1 MRKLCLLPLLLLF
14 GLFTSSQLIAQDSTK
29 GALQISILTCA
40 PGEDVYTAW
49 GHTAIRI
56 IDSAKQTDIV
66 FNFGTF
72 DFDTPNF
79 LVEFVKGNLNYFLSA
94 DNFQN
99 FILEY
104 QYYGRSIKEQ
114 VLILTDAEKINWQN
128 ALLKN
133 LEGNNRYYLYNFI
146 TDNCTTRVKDGFY
159 QFASTQVPPS
169 TIKSYR
175 THVVEAPYQQ
185 GIPWIGLGI
194 DVLLGAVSD
203 KVPSAI
209 QAGFLPDLLFDQLA
223 AQPGYI
229 ESTQN
234 YEFTKTVP
242 VKPTDP
248 VYYIV
253 GLIFLYLFVG
263 RWNARWAVMAAKSI
277 DLILLFIFG
286 LGGLLLAYMSLF
298 SKHTACHNNF
308 NIAWIHPFYFIAL
321 ILYFI
326 KPIWAG
332 YLGRIFFIAT
342 IGLIVVSYWLPQSF
356 SSSVYLLMV
365 VSLLLNYRLFSL
377 IILFK
382 RGRDAKFN

>member
-1 MRKLCLLPLLLLF
+1 MRKLCLLPILLLF
-14 GLFTSSQLIAQDSTK
+14 GIFTSSQLIAQDSTK

-56 IDSAKQTDIV
+56 IDSAKQTDV
-66 FNFGTF
+66 VYNFGTF
-72 DFDTPNF
+72 DFNTPNF

-114 VLILTDAEKINWQN
+114 VLILSDAEKINWQN
-128 ALLKN
+128 ALQKN

-159 QFASTQVPPS
+159 QFVNTQVPPS
-169 TIKSYR
+169 NIKSFR

-203 KVPSAI
+203 QAPSPL
-209 QAGFLPDLLFDQLA
+209 QAGFLPDLLFDQIA

-229 ESTQN
+229 AATQN
-234 YEFTKTVP
+234 YDFTKTTAST
-242 VKPTDP
+242 PTDP
-248 VYYIV
+248 IFYIV
-253 GLIFLYLFVG
+253 GLILLYLFLSK
-263 RWNARWAVMAAKSI
+263 WNARWAVMAAKFLDI
-277 DLILLFIFG
+277 ILLFIFG
-286 LGGLLLAYMSLF
+286 LGGLLLVYMSLF
-298 SKHTACHNNF
+298 SKHTACHYNF
-308 NIAWIHPFYFIAL
+308 NIDWIHPLYWIAL
-321 ILYFI
+321 VCYFI

-342 IGLIVVSYWLPQSF
+342 IGLIAVSYWLPQSF
-356 SSSVYLLMV
+356 SISVYLLMGL
-365 VSLLLNYRLFSL
+365 SLILNYR
-377 IILFK
+377 LFK

>member
-72 DFDTPNF
+72 DFNTPNF

-203 KVPSAI
+203 KAPSAI

-356 SSSVYLLMV
+356 SSSVYLLMI

>member
-1 MRKLCLLPLLLLF
+1 M
-14 GLFTSSQLIAQDSTK
+14 
-29 GALQISILTCA
+29 QISVLTCA

-56 IDSAKQTDIV
+56 IDSVKQTDVV

-72 DFDTPNF
+72 DFNTPNF
-79 LVEFVKGNLNYFLSA
+79 LVEFLKGNLNYFLSA

-159 QFASTQVPPS
+159 QFASSQVPPS

-203 KVPSAI
+203 KAPSAI

-223 AQPGYI
+223 DQPGHI
-229 ESTQN
+229 ASTQN
-234 YEFTKTVP
+234 YDFTKTTP
-242 VKPTDP
+242 TKPTDP
-248 VYYIV
+248 IYYII
-253 GLIFLYLFVG
+253 GLILVYLFVG
-263 RWNARWAVMAAKSI
+263 KWNARWAVMTAKFLDI
-277 DLILLFIFG
+277 ILLFIFG
-286 LGGLLLAYMSLF
+286 LGGLLLVYMSMF
-298 SKHTACHNNF
+298 SKHTACHYNF
-308 NIAWIHPFYFIAL
+308 NIDWIHPLYWIAL
-321 ILYFI
+321 VCYFI

-342 IGLIVVSYWLPQSF
+342 IGLIAVSYWLPQSF
-356 SSSVYLLMV
+356 SISVYLLMGL
-365 VSLLLNYRLFSL
+365 SLILNYRL
-377 IILFK
+377 IK

>member
-14 GLFTSSQLIAQDSTK
+14 GLFTSTRLAAQDSTK
-29 GALQISILTCA
+29 AAMQISILTCA

-72 DFDTPNF
+72 DFNTPNF

-114 VLILTDAEKINWQN
+114 VLILSDAEKINWQN

-159 QFASTQVPPS
+159 QFANTQVPPS
-169 TIKSYR
+169 NIKSFR
-175 THVVEAPYQQ
+175 IHVVEAPYQQ

-203 KVPSAI
+203 QAPTAL
-209 QAGFLPDLLFDQLA
+209 QAGFLPDLFFEQLT
-223 AQPGYI
+223 AQANYI
-229 ESTQN
+229 ASTQN
-234 YEFTKTVP
+234 YDFTKTVP

-248 VYYIV
+248 VYYII
-253 GLIFLYLFVG
+253 GLMLVYLFVG
-263 RWNARWAVMAAKSI
+263 KWNARWAVMAAKMI
-277 DLILLFIFG
+277 DVSLLFTFG
-286 LGGLLLAYMSLF
+286 LGGLLLVYMSVF
-298 SKHTACHNNF
+298 SKHTACHDNF

-321 ILYFI
+321 ILYFM
-326 KPIWAG
+326 KTIWAG

-356 SSSVYLLMV
+356 SSSVYLLMI
-365 VSLLLNYRLFSL
+365 VSLLLNYRLY
-377 IILFK
+377 K
-382 RGRDAKFN
+382 RGRDAKYN

>member
-14 GLFTSSQLIAQDSTK
+14 GLFTSSHLIAQDSSK
-29 GALQISILTCA
+29 AALQISILTCA

-56 IDSAKQTDIV
+56 IDSSKQTDIV
-66 FNFGTF
+66 YNFGTF

-79 LVEFVKGNLNYFLSA
+79 LLEFIKGNLNYFLSA

-114 VLILTDAEKINWQN
+114 VLVLSDVEKINWQN

-159 QFASTQVPPS
+159 QFANTQVPPS
-169 TIKSYR
+169 NIKSFR

-203 KVPSAI
+203 QAPTAL
-209 QAGFLPDLLFDQLA
+209 QAGFLPDLFFEQLA
-223 AQPGYI
+223 AQASYI

-234 YEFTKTVP
+234 YNFTKTVP
-242 VKPTDP
+242 VQPTNP
-248 VYYIV
+248 VYYII
-253 GLIFLYLFVG
+253 GLIMVYLFVG
-263 RWNARWAVMAAKSI
+263 KWNARWTVIAAKII
-277 DLILLFIFG
+277 DVSLLFIFG
-286 LGGLLLAYMSLF
+286 LGGLLLVYMSVF

-321 ILYFI
+321 IFYFI

-332 YLGRIFFIAT
+332 YLGRLFMTAT
-342 IGLIVVSYWLPQSF
+342 IGLILISYWLPQSF
-356 SSSVYLLMV
+356 SSSVYLLMGLALV
-365 VSLLLNYRLFSL
+365 LNYRLM
-377 IILFK
+377 K
-382 RGRDAKFN
+382 RGIDAKFN

>member
-14 GLFTSSQLIAQDSTK
+14 GLFTSSHLIAQDSSK
-29 GALQISILTCA
+29 AALQISILTCA

-56 IDSAKQTDIV
+56 IDSSKQTDIV
-66 FNFGTF
+66 YNFGTF
-72 DFDTPNF
+72 DFNTPNF
-79 LVEFVKGNLNYFLSA
+79 LLEFIKGNLNYFLSA

-114 VLILTDAEKINWQN
+114 VLILSDAEKINWQN

-159 QFASTQVPPS
+159 QFANTQVPPS
-169 TIKSYR
+169 NIKSFR

-203 KVPSAI
+203 KAPSAI
-209 QAGFLPDLLFDQLA
+209 QAGFLPDLFFEQLA
-223 AQPGYI
+223 AQTSHI

-248 VYYIV
+248 VYYII
-253 GLIFLYLFVG
+253 GLILVYLFVG
-263 RWNARWAVMAAKSI
+263 KWNARWTVIAAKMI
-277 DLILLFIFG
+277 DVSLLFIFG
-286 LGGLLLAYMSLF
+286 LGGFLLLYMSVF
-298 SKHTACHNNF
+298 SKHTACHYNF
-308 NIAWIHPFYFIAL
+308 NIDWIHPLYFIAL
-321 ILYFI
+321 IFYFF

-356 SSSVYLLMV
+356 SISVYLLMGLA
-365 VSLLLNYRLFSL
+365 LLLNYRL
-377 IILFK
+377 IK

>member
-1 MRKLCLLPLLLLF
+1 MRKLCLLPILLLF
-14 GLFTSSQLIAQDSTK
+14 GIFTSSQLIAQDSTK

-56 IDSAKQTDIV
+56 IDSAKQTDV
-66 FNFGTF
+66 VYNFGTF
-72 DFDTPNF
+72 DFNTPNF

-114 VLILTDAEKINWQN
+114 VLILSDAEKINWQN
-128 ALLKN
+128 ALQKN

-159 QFASTQVPPS
+159 QFVNTQVPPS
-169 TIKSYR
+169 NIKSFR

-203 KVPSAI
+203 KAPSPL
-209 QAGFLPDLLFDQLA
+209 QAGFLPDLLFDQIA

-229 ESTQN
+229 AATQN
-234 YEFTKTVP
+234 YDFTKTTAST
-242 VKPTDP
+242 PTDP
-248 VYYIV
+248 IFYIV
-253 GLIFLYLFVG
+253 GLILLYLFLSK
-263 RWNARWAVMAAKSI
+263 WNARWAVMAAKFLDI
-277 DLILLFIFG
+277 ILLFIFG
-286 LGGLLLAYMSLF
+286 LGGLLLVYMSLF
-298 SKHTACHNNF
+298 SKHTACHYNF
-308 NIAWIHPFYFIAL
+308 NIDWIHPLYWIAL
-321 ILYFI
+321 VCYFI

-342 IGLIVVSYWLPQSF
+342 IGLIAVSYWLPQSF
-356 SSSVYLLMV
+356 SISVYLLMGL
-365 VSLLLNYRLFSL
+365 SLILNYRL
-377 IILFK
+377 IK

>member
-72 DFDTPNF
+72 DFNTPNF

-203 KVPSAI
+203 KAPSAI

-342 IGLIVVSYWLPQSF
+342 IGLIAVGYWLPQSF

-365 VSLLLNYRLFSL
+365 VSLLLNYRLISL
-377 IILFK
+377 IK

>member
-1 MRKLCLLPLLLLF
+1 M
-14 GLFTSSQLIAQDSTK
+14 
-29 GALQISILTCA
+29 QISILTCA

-56 IDSAKQTDIV
+56 IDSTKQTDVV

-72 DFDTPNF
+72 DFNTPNF

-146 TDNCTTRVKDGFY
+146 SDNCTTRVKDGFY

-203 KVPSAI
+203 KAPSPL
-209 QAGFLPDLLFDQLA
+209 QAGFLPDLLFEQLA
-223 AQPGYI
+223 AQPSHI
-229 ESTQN
+229 ASTQN
-234 YEFTKTVP
+234 YDFTKTTP
-242 VKPTDP
+242 TKPKDP
-248 VYYIV
+248 IYYII
-253 GLIFLYLFVG
+253 GLILVYLFVG
-263 RWNARWAVMAAKSI
+263 KWNARWAVITAKII
-277 DLILLFIFG
+277 DLFLLFIFG
-286 LGGLLLAYMSLF
+286 LGGLLLVYMSLF
-298 SKHTACHNNF
+298 SKHTACHDNF
-308 NIAWIHPFYFIAL
+308 NIGWIHPLYWIAL
-321 ILYFI
+321 VCYFM

-356 SSSVYLLMV
+356 SISVYLLMGL
-365 VSLLLNYRLFSL
+365 SLLLNYRLY
-377 IILFK
+377 K

>member
-1 MRKLCLLPLLLLF
+1 MRKLCLLPILLLF
-14 GLFTSSQLIAQDSTK
+14 GIFTSSQLIAQDSTK

-72 DFDTPNF
+72 DFNTPNF
-79 LVEFVKGNLNYFLSA
+79 LAEFVKGNLNYFLSA

-159 QFASTQVPPS
+159 QFVNTQVPPS
-169 TIKSYR
+169 NIKSFR

-203 KVPSAI
+203 QAPSPL
-209 QAGFLPDLLFDQLA
+209 QAGFLPDLLFDQIA

-229 ESTQN
+229 AATQN
-234 YEFTKTVP
+234 YDFTKTTAST
-242 VKPTDP
+242 PTDP
-248 VYYIV
+248 IFYIV
-253 GLIFLYLFVG
+253 GLILLYLFLSK
-263 RWNARWAVMAAKSI
+263 WNARWAVMAAKFLDI
-277 DLILLFIFG
+277 ILLFIFG
-286 LGGLLLAYMSLF
+286 LGGLLLVYMSLF
-298 SKHTACHNNF
+298 SKHTACHYNF
-308 NIAWIHPFYFIAL
+308 NIDWIHPLYWIAL
-321 ILYFI
+321 VCYFI

-342 IGLIVVSYWLPQSF
+342 IGLIAVSYWLPQSF
-356 SSSVYLLMV
+356 SISVYLLMGL
-365 VSLLLNYRLFSL
+365 SLILNYRL
-377 IILFK
+377 IK

>member
-203 KVPSAI
+203 KAPSAI

-356 SSSVYLLMV
+356 SSSVYLLMI
-365 VSLLLNYRLFSL
+365 VSLLLNYRLISL
-377 IILFK
+377 IK

>member
-14 GLFTSSQLIAQDSTK
+14 GFFTSSRLTAQDSTK
-29 GALQISILTCA
+29 AALQISILTCA

-72 DFDTPNF
+72 DFNTPNF
-79 LVEFVKGNLNYFLSA
+79 LLEFVKGNLNYFLSA

-159 QFASTQVPPS
+159 QFASNQVPPS
-169 TIKSYR
+169 NIKSYR

-203 KVPSAI
+203 KAPTAI

-223 AQPGYI
+223 AQTSHI
-229 ESTQN
+229 ASTQN

-242 VKPTDP
+242 VKHTDP

-253 GLIFLYLFVG
+253 GLIILYLFVG
-263 RWNARWAVMAAKSI
+263 RWNARWAVIAAKMI
-277 DLILLFIFG
+277 DASLLFIFG
-286 LGGLLLAYMSLF
+286 LGGLLLVYMSVF
-298 SKHTACHNNF
+298 SKHTACHDNF

-321 ILYFI
+321 ILYFM

-332 YLGRIFFIAT
+332 YLGRIFFIAA
-342 IGLIVVSYWLPQSF
+342 IGLILVSYWLPQSF
-356 SSSVYLLMV
+356 SSSVYLLMI
-365 VSLLLNYRLFSL
+365 VSLLLNYRLISL
-377 IILFK
+377 IK

>member
-1 MRKLCLLPLLLLF
+1 MRKLCLLPILLLF
-14 GLFTSSQLIAQDSTK
+14 GIFTSSQLIAQDSTK

-56 IDSAKQTDIV
+56 IDSAKQTDV
-66 FNFGTF
+66 VYNFGTF
-72 DFDTPNF
+72 DFNTPNF

-114 VLILTDAEKINWQN
+114 VLILSDAEKINWQN

-159 QFASTQVPPS
+159 QFATSQIPPS
-169 TIKSYR
+169 NIKSYR

-203 KVPSAI
+203 QAPSPL
-209 QAGFLPDLLFDQLA
+209 QAGFLPDLLFDQIA
-223 AQPGYI
+223 AQPGHI
-229 ESTQN
+229 AATQN
-234 YEFTKTVP
+234 YDFTKTAAST
-242 VKPTDP
+242 PTDP
-248 VYYIV
+248 IYFII
-253 GLIFLYLFVG
+253 GLIVVYLFVG
-263 RWNARWAVMAAKSI
+263 KWNARWAVIAAKFLDI
-277 DLILLFIFG
+277 ILLFIFG
-286 LGGLLLAYMSLF
+286 LGGLLLVYMSLF
-298 SKHTACHNNF
+298 SKHTACHDNF
-308 NIAWIHPFYFIAL
+308 NIDWIHPLYWIAL
-321 ILYFI
+321 VCYFI
-326 KPIWAG
+326 KPVWAG

-342 IGLIVVSYWLPQSF
+342 IGLIAVSYWLPQSF
-356 SSSVYLLMV
+356 SISVYLLMGL
-365 VSLLLNYRLFSL
+365 SLILNYR
-377 IILFK
+377 LFK

>member
-72 DFDTPNF
+72 DFNTPNF
-79 LVEFVKGNLNYFLSA
+79 LVAFVKGNLNYFLSA

-159 QFASTQVPPS
+159 QFVSTQVPPS

-203 KVPSAI
+203 KAPSAI

-356 SSSVYLLMV
+356 SSSVYLLMI

>member
-29 GALQISILTCA
+29 GALQVSILTCA
-40 PGEDVYTAW
+40 PGEVVYTAW

-72 DFDTPNF
+72 DFNTPNF

-203 KVPSAI
+203 KAPSAI

-342 IGLIVVSYWLPQSF
+342 IGLIAVGYWLPQSF

-365 VSLLLNYRLFSL
+365 VSLLLNYRLISL
-377 IILFK
+377 IK

>member
-14 GLFTSSQLIAQDSTK
+14 GLFTSSHLIAQDSSK
-29 GALQISILTCA
+29 AALQISILTCA

-66 FNFGTF
+66 YNFGTF

-79 LVEFVKGNLNYFLSA
+79 LLEFIKGNLNYFLSA

-114 VLILTDAEKINWQN
+114 VLVLSDAEKINWQN

-159 QFASTQVPPS
+159 QFANTQVPPS
-169 TIKSYR
+169 NIKSFR

-203 KVPSAI
+203 QAPTAL

-223 AQPGYI
+223 TQPSHI
-229 ESTQN
+229 ATTQN
-234 YEFTKTVP
+234 YDFTKITAS
-242 VKPTDP
+242 KPTDP
-248 VYYIV
+248 IFYIV
-253 GLIFLYLFVG
+253 GLIFVYLFVG
-263 RWNARWAVMAAKSI
+263 KWNARWTVIAAKII
-277 DLILLFIFG
+277 DVSLLFIYG
-286 LGGLLLAYMSLF
+286 AGGLLLVYMSVF
-298 SKHTACHNNF
+298 SLHTACHNNF
-308 NIAWIHPFYFIAL
+308 NIAWIHPFYFITL
-321 ILYFI
+321 IFYFI

-332 YLGRIFFIAT
+332 YLGRLFMTAT
-342 IGLIVVSYWLPQSF
+342 IGLILISYWLPQSF
-356 SSSVYLLMV
+356 SSSVYLLMGLALV
-365 VSLLLNYRLFSL
+365 LNYRLM
-377 IILFK
+377 K
-382 RGRDAKFN
+382 RGIDAKFN

>member
-14 GLFTSSQLIAQDSTK
+14 GLFTSSHLIAQDSSK
-29 GALQISILTCA
+29 AALQISILTCA

-56 IDSAKQTDIV
+56 IDSSKQTDIV
-66 FNFGTF
+66 YNFGTF

-79 LVEFVKGNLNYFLSA
+79 LLEFIKGNLNYFLSA

-114 VLILTDAEKINWQN
+114 VLVLSDVEKINWQN

-159 QFASTQVPPS
+159 QFANTQVPPS
-169 TIKSYR
+169 NIKSFR

-203 KVPSAI
+203 QAPTAL
-209 QAGFLPDLLFDQLA
+209 QAGFLPDLFFEQLA
-223 AQPGYI
+223 AQASYI

-234 YEFTKTVP
+234 YDFTKTVP
-242 VKPTDP
+242 VQPTDP
-248 VYYIV
+248 VYYII
-253 GLIFLYLFVG
+253 GLIMVYLFVG
-263 RWNARWAVMAAKSI
+263 KWNARWTVIAAEII
-277 DLILLFIFG
+277 DVSLLFIYG
-286 LGGLLLAYMSLF
+286 AGGLLLVYMSVF

-308 NIAWIHPFYFIAL
+308 NISWIHPFYFIAL
-321 ILYFI
+321 IFYFI

-332 YLGRIFFIAT
+332 YLGRLFMTAT
-342 IGLIVVSYWLPQSF
+342 IGLILISYWLPQSF
-356 SSSVYLLMV
+356 SSSVYLLMGLALV
-365 VSLLLNYRLFSL
+365 LNYRLM
-377 IILFK
+377 K
-382 RGRDAKFN
+382 RGIDAKFN

>member
-14 GLFTSSQLIAQDSTK
+14 GLFTSSHLIAQDSSK
-29 GALQISILTCA
+29 AALQISILTCA

-56 IDSAKQTDIV
+56 IDSSKQTDIV
-66 FNFGTF
+66 YNFGTF
-72 DFDTPNF
+72 DFNTPNF
-79 LVEFVKGNLNYFLSA
+79 LLEFIKGNLNYFLSA

-114 VLILTDAEKINWQN
+114 VLVLSDVEKINWQN

-159 QFASTQVPPS
+159 QFANTQVPPS
-169 TIKSYR
+169 NIKSFR

-203 KVPSAI
+203 QAPTAL
-209 QAGFLPDLLFDQLA
+209 QAGFLPDLFFEQLA
-223 AQPGYI
+223 AQASYI
-229 ESTQN
+229 GSTQN
-234 YEFTKTVP
+234 YDFTKTVP
-242 VKPTDP
+242 VQPTDP
-248 VYYIV
+248 VYYII
-253 GLIFLYLFVG
+253 GLIMVYLFVG
-263 RWNARWAVMAAKSI
+263 KWNARWTVIAAKII
-277 DLILLFIFG
+277 DVSLLFIYG
-286 LGGLLLAYMSLF
+286 AGGLLLVYMSVF
-298 SKHTACHNNF
+298 SLHTACHNNF

-321 ILYFI
+321 IFYFI

-332 YLGRIFFIAT
+332 YLGRLFMVAT
-342 IGLIVVSYWLPQSF
+342 IGLILISYWLPQSF
-356 SSSVYLLMV
+356 SSSVYLLMGLAIV
-365 VSLLLNYRLFSL
+365 LNYRLM
-377 IILFK
+377 K
-382 RGRDAKFN
+382 RGIDAKFN

>member
-14 GLFTSSQLIAQDSTK
+14 GLFTSSHLIAQDSSK
-29 GALQISILTCA
+29 AALQISILTCA

-56 IDSAKQTDIV
+56 IDSSKQTDIV
-66 FNFGTF
+66 YNFGTF

-79 LVEFVKGNLNYFLSA
+79 LLEFIKGNLNYFLSA

-114 VLILTDAEKINWQN
+114 VLVLSDVEKINWQN

-159 QFASTQVPPS
+159 QFANTQVPPS
-169 TIKSYR
+169 NIKSFR

-203 KVPSAI
+203 QAPTAL
-209 QAGFLPDLLFDQLA
+209 QAGFLPDLFFEQLA
-223 AQPGYI
+223 AQAKHI
-229 ESTQN
+229 ASTQN
-234 YEFTKTVP
+234 YDFTKTVP
-242 VKPTDP
+242 VQPTDP
-248 VYYIV
+248 VYYII
-253 GLIFLYLFVG
+253 GLIMVYLFVG
-263 RWNARWAVMAAKSI
+263 KWNARWTMIAAKII
-277 DLILLFIFG
+277 DVSLLFIFG
-286 LGGLLLAYMSLF
+286 LGGLLLLYMSVF

-321 ILYFI
+321 IFYFI

-332 YLGRIFFIAT
+332 YLGRLFMTAT
-342 IGLIVVSYWLPQSF
+342 IGLILISYWLPQSF
-356 SSSVYLLMV
+356 SSSVYLLMGLALV
-365 VSLLLNYRLFSL
+365 LNYRLM
-377 IILFK
+377 K
-382 RGRDAKFN
+382 RGIDAKFN

>member
-29 GALQISILTCA
+29 GALQVSILTCA

-72 DFDTPNF
+72 DFNTPNF

-203 KVPSAI
+203 KAPSAI

-234 YEFTKTVP
+234 YEFTKTDP

-356 SSSVYLLMV
+356 SSSVYLLMI

>member
-14 GLFTSSQLIAQDSTK
+14 GFFTSNQLNAQDSSK
-29 GALQISILTCA
+29 AALQISVLTCA

-56 IDSAKQTDIV
+56 IDSAKQTDV
-66 FNFGTF
+66 VYNFGTF
-72 DFDTPNF
+72 DFNTPNF

-104 QYYGRSIKEQ
+104 EYYGRSIKEQ
-114 VLILTDAEKINWQN
+114 VLILTDAEKINWRN

-159 QFASTQVPPS
+159 QFASKQVPAS
-169 TIKSYR
+169 TIKSFR

-203 KVPSAI
+203 KAPSPL
-209 QAGFLPDLLFDQLA
+209 QAGFLPDLLFDQITIQPNHVA
-223 AQPGYI
+223 A
-229 ESTQN
+229 TQN
-234 YEFTKTVP
+234 YEFTKTIP
-242 VKPTDP
+242 AKQTDP
-248 VYYIV
+248 LYYIV
-253 GLIFLYLFVG
+253 GLMLVYLFVG
-263 RWNARWAVMAAKSI
+263 KWNARWAVLTAKFLDI
-277 DLILLFIFG
+277 IFLFIFG
-286 LGGLLLAYMSLF
+286 IGGLLLVYMSVF
-298 SKHTACHNNF
+298 SKHTACHDNF
-308 NIAWIHPFYFIAL
+308 NIAWIHPLYFIAL
-321 ILYFI
+321 ICYFM

-332 YLGRIFFIAT
+332 YLGRIFFMAT
-342 IGLIVVSYWLPQSF
+342 IGLILVSYWLPQSF
-356 SSSVYLLMV
+356 SISVYLLMGLA
-365 VSLLLNYRLFSL
+365 LLLNYRL
-377 IILFK
+377 IK